1 MLRYTIM
8 RLGIFFGCL
17 LLGWLLGLRNDPTL
31 LLLVSAV
38 VSVLLSFFL
47 LRRQRDEFSE
57 RIAARI
63 EQRQEARRTATSDE
77 PTDEDVEDA
86 EIAGVDAPRR
96 ASRPDPDRDPT
107 DPR

>member
-38 VSVLLSFFL
+38 VSVALSFFL

-63 EQRQEARRTATSDE
+63 EQRQEVRRAATTDGE
-77 PTDEDVEDA
+77 PTDEQMEDA
-86 EIAGVDAPRR
+86 EIAETPEPGRPGPSAP
-96 ASRPDPDRDPT
+96 SGQSSP
-107 DPR
+107 